1 MTENLSFIAYEKHK
15 KLVQTILSESVSMY
29 KVNGLM
35 LIGSIAR
42 GDAYPESDL
51 DLYVLLEKG

>member
-1 MTENLSFIAYEKHK
+1 
-15 KLVQTILSESVSMY
+15 MY

-51 DLYVLLEKG
+51 DLYVLLVKGTKEGFSCRNERRYFN